1 MNAHKTIVI
10 TGATT
15 GIGEATAKLFAD
27 HGVQVYNF
35 DMQVPTY
42 SNPLIETIICNT
54 SKYENVKAAFEKVMT
69 KEKELNHLFVNAGI
83 NVYGTLEDTAVEDI
97 HRMIDI
103 DVKGY
108 LFTLKCALPIM
119 KKQNTGGT
127 IVLNGSDNTFIG
139 KHAMTVY
146 GCSKG
151 AVGQMTKGVAIDYA
165 QFNIRVNCICPGTID
180 VPTVHQLIAEFSK
193 KTGESPESLLQKFI
207 TAQPMHKLGTPEE
220 VARLVY
226 FLCSDQTPF
235 MTGSLISIDGGY
247 VAQ

>member
-1 MNAHKTIVI
+1 MTTHKTIVI
-10 TGATT
+10 TGAST
-15 GIGEATAKLFAD
+15 GIGKATAQLFANN
-27 HGVQVYNF
+27 HVKVYNF
-35 DMQVPTY
+35 DMKKPDY
-42 SNPLIETIICNT
+42 SHDLIETIICNT
-54 SKYENVKAAFEKVMT
+54 SKYAEIKSGFEAVML
-69 KEKELNHLFVNAGI
+69 KETELNHLFVNAGI
-83 NVYGTLEDTAVEDI
+83 NVYGTLEDTTVEDI
-97 HRMIDI
+97 NRMIDI

-108 LFTLKCALPIM
+108 LFTLKCALPII
-119 KKQNTGGT
+119 KQQKNGGT
-127 IVLNGSDNTFIG
+127 IVLNGSDNTFVG

-165 QFNIRVNCICPGTID
+165 KFNIRVNCICPGTID
-180 VPTVHQLIAEFSK
+180 VPTVHQLIDDFSK
-193 KTGESPESLLQKFI
+193 KTGESRESLMQKFI

-235 MTGSLISIDGGY
+235 MTGSLFSIDGGY

>member
-1 MNAHKTIVI
+1 MDTHKTIVI

-15 GIGEATAKLFAD
+15 GIGEATAKHFANNR
-27 HGVQVYNF
+27 VKVYNF
-35 DMQVPTY
+35 DMQIPAY
-42 SNPLIETIICNT
+42 SHPLIETIICNT
-54 SKYENVKAAFEKVMT
+54 ANYDSVKDAFDNVMST
-69 KEKELNHLFVNAGI
+69 EKELNHLFVNAGI
-83 NVYGTLEDTAVEDI
+83 NVYGTLEDTTIEDI

-119 KKQNTGGT
+119 KKQKAGGT
-127 IVLNGSDNTFIG
+127 IVLNGSDNTFVG

-151 AVGQMTKGVAIDYA
+151 AVGQMTKGIAIDYA
-165 QFNIRVNCICPGTID
+165 EFNIRINCICPGTID
-180 VPTVHQLIAEFSK
+180 VPTVHQLIDQFSK
-193 KTGESPESLLQKFI
+193 KTGESRESLLQKFI
-207 TAQPMHKLGTPEE
+207 HAQPMHKLGTPEE

>member
-1 MNAHKTIVI
+1 MNADKTFIL
-10 TGATT
+10 TGGTT

-27 HGVQVYNF
+27 QGCKVYNL
-35 DMQVPTY
+35 DMQMP
-42 SNPLIETIICNT
+42 SHIHPRIETILCDT
-54 SKYENVKAAFEKVMT
+54 SKYESVQAAFDKVMSKEKV
-69 KEKELNHLFVNAGI
+69 LDHLFVNAGI
-83 NVYGTLEDTAVEDI
+83 NVYGTLEDTSVENI

-119 KKQNTGGT
+119 RKQKAGT

-139 KHAMTVY
+139 KQAMTVY

-165 QFNIRVNCICPGTID
+165 KFNIRVNCICPGTID
-180 VPTVHQLIAEFSK
+180 VPTVHQLIDEFSK
-193 KTGESPESLLQKFI
+193 KTGESREALMQKFV
-207 TAQPMHKLGTPEE
+207 TAQPMQKLGTPEE

>member
-1 MNAHKTIVI
+1 MGTHKTIII

-27 HGVQVYNF
+27 NGVKVYNF
-35 DMQVPTY
+35 DMHLPEY

-54 SKYENVKAAFEKVMT
+54 SKYEDVKAAFDKVMST
-69 KEKELNHLFVNAGI
+69 EKELNHLFVNAGI
-83 NVYGTLEDTAVEDI
+83 NVYGTLEDTSVEDI
-97 HRMIDI
+97 NQMIDV

-119 KKQNTGGT
+119 RKQSAGGT

-165 QFNIRVNCICPGTID
+165 KFNIRVNCICPGTID
-180 VPTVHQLIAEFSK
+180 VPTVHQLIDQFSK
-193 KTGESPESLLQKFI
+193 KTGESRESLMQKFI
-207 TAQPMHKLGTPEE
+207 QAQPMQKLGTPEE